1 MAASLPPLS
10 LLRMSYFKAPPVSAV
25 TPHVLPPR
33 TIIVEL
39 VTEGVIYFR
48 TDSGDMK
55 LGCGALFWHVF
66 GEETIHRTEATDP
79 YECLAL
85 AFVAEPHASRA
96 APRLS
101 IITDHQR
108 TRELCSELLSAY
120 QDDKIDRAV
129 LGKYAYARLLWEAHL
144 GAVQH
149 SSALHPTSLEAALAF
164 VDAEFRRPEIGVPD
178 LARSAK
184 LSEPHIHTLFREHI
198 GQTPHQFLTAR
209 RIREAKWLLTRTDST
224 IKAIATDCGFLNIE
238 TFYRAFKKFVGTTP
252 FHFRQS
258 NSVPILENLQNS
270 APGNTQRAFRN
281 S

>member
-1 MAASLPPLS
+1 MAARSSSPS
-10 LLRMSYFKAPPVSAV
+10 LLRMGYFKAPPVSAV
-25 TPHVLPPR
+25 TPYIIPQR
-33 TIIVEL
+33 TAIVEL

-48 TDSGDMK
+48 SDSGDMK

-66 GEETIHRTEATDP
+66 GEETIHRTEAANP

-85 AFVAEPHASRA
+85 AFAIEPRSARP

-120 QDDKIDRAV
+120 HDDKIDRTV
-129 LGKYAYARLLWEAHL
+129 LGKYAYSRLLWEAHL
-144 GAVQH
+144 GTAQH
-149 SSALHPTSLEAALAF
+149 SSALHPASLEAALAF
-164 VDAEFRRPEIGVPD
+164 VEAEFRRPEIGVPD

-209 RIREAKWLLTRTDST
+209 RIREAKWQLTRTDST

-238 TFYRAFKKFVGTTP
+238 TFYRAFKKIVGTTP
-252 FHFRQS
+252 FLFRQS
-258 NSVPILENLQNS
+258 NSVPILENL
-270 APGNTQRAFRN
+270 
-281 S
+281 